1 MKFEIPF
8 VENIYKNQVNLNF
21 DLVWKKTIK
30 KNKKTLLTSIILFL
44 LGFLIIYGNDNLGY
58 ILIAFSIYGFIE
70 FYKIHSSYKKSKLN
84 YFTITENES
93 IKQIELNEKSIW
105 EFNDEYFRYKDYKY
119 DAKIN
124 WIAFKGYRIIEDN
137 LFLDLNVGNF
147 SSYILSQ
154 KEVGNNHFDNI
165 IQLVDQKTKRIT
177 D

>member
-8 VENIYKNQVNLNF
+8 IEEIYKNQVKLNF
-21 DLVWKKTIK
+21 DFVWKKTIK
-30 KNKKTLLTSIILFL
+30 KNKKTLLTSIVLFL
-44 LGFLIIYGNDNLGY
+44 LGFLIIYGNDNIGY

-70 FYKIHSSYKKSKLN
+70 FYRIQSAYKKSKLN
-84 YFTITENES
+84 YFTITENEI
-93 IKQIELNEKSIW
+93 IKQIEISEKSIW

-124 WIAFKGYRIIEDN
+124 WIAFKGYRIIEN
-137 LFLDLNVGNF
+137 NIFLDLNVGNF

-154 KEVGNNHFDNI
+154 VEVGNDNFNEI
-165 IQLVDQKTKRIT
+165 IQLVDQKVKRIT